1 MTLDELIQAA
11 MNEIGVPQPGY
22 PAPVANAYEHL
33 EAARAIIA
41 KGRIRAT
48 IIWQNGDCWREQ
60 DCFCIPVGDARH
72 HGPGGGQLGNAT
84 SIPLDEEAL
93 DA

>member
-1 MTLDELIQAA
+1 MNLDELIQAA

-41 KGRIRAT
+41 KGETWWRCA
-48 IIWQNGDCWREQ
+48 DCK
-60 DCFCIPVGDARH
+60 DFSGT
-72 HGPGGGQLGNAT
+72 PGLCYRNLQRTPFLV
-84 SIPLDEEAL
+84 IPLDEEAP
-93 DA
+93 DD